1 MIKRA
6 FWWWVFVSVA
16 FCELRD
22 TNTLLASHNSFSVR
36 RVFVVQYYLIDSTT
50 SWPPNTYTRRE
61 EKCEISRDVRT
72 HARMHAHP
80 SSRNDEK
87 PEIRLAMSISSLI
100 KHARL
105 AYNSNTILQLL
116 LLRETATTLN
126 WFHIVSLGVC
136 CARFFLF
143 IICLRGP
150 NAFNEIWENNVK
162 TEKKHGKSIK

>member
-16 FCELRD
+16 FCELRE

-50 SWPPNTYTRRE
+50 SWPPQTYTRK
-61 EKCEISRDVRT
+61 EKVRNKQRRT

-80 SSRNDEK
+80 SSRIDEK

-162 TEKKHGKSIK
+162 TEKNTEKV